1 MTERSTDH
9 AFCAGCG
16 AELQPTA
23 RFCSSCGRAAGTAQP
38 AALQRGMPPIGSR
51 RAAAVVF
58 AGAVAAGTLLAY
70 AAVQN
75 GGSEQR
81 AVPGTPSEAPATSQ
95 RGAGGAMPPDHPP
108 IELPAEVS
116 SFLDELAKT
125 AEAAP
130 DDIEAWKKLAR
141 ARYRAGMLNR
151 SYYTGARAA
160 LDRVRGLAP
169 KDTEAIRMSANIAY
183 DSGEFAEAEKLFH
196 EYLEI
201 DPTDPGVRTDLAS
214 AVLFQGRNDEARKM
228 YTDVIAS
235 NPDFV
240 QAHVNL
246 GIALHGSGQPDEAM
260 AEFKRARELA
270 KDPEQQ
276 ERIDQIIAAAEG
288 RAPQPEASESAAG
301 GSDAAAAATSNA
313 STAFQKGVDRLF
325 AEHPIVG
332 PRVKDIEWT
341 SATTAKVELPAFPM
355 DQMPPVVRNKFKST
369 MNEKIAALMSEQHV
383 AGTVRID
390 IVGDGDRVMDSLDAK
405 ELIGAFAQPP
415 EG

>member
-1 MTERSTDH
+1 
-9 AFCAGCG
+9 
-16 AELQPTA
+16 
-23 RFCSSCGRAAGTAQP
+23 
-38 AALQRGMPPIGSR
+38 
-51 RAAAVVF
+51 
-58 AGAVAAGTLLAY
+58 
-70 AAVQN
+70 
-75 GGSEQR
+75 
-81 AVPGTPSEAPATSQ
+81 
-95 RGAGGAMPPDHPP
+95 MPPDHPS

-116 SFLDELAKT
+116 SFLDELAKA

-160 LDRVRGLAP
+160 LDRVRSLAP

-183 DSGEFAEAEKLFH
+183 DSGEFPEAEKLFH

-201 DPTDPGVRTDLAS
+201 DPKDPGVRTDLGS
-214 AVLFQGRNDEARKM
+214 AVLFQGRTDEARQM

-240 QAHVNL
+240 QARVNL
-246 GIALHGSGQPDEAM
+246 GIALHGSGQRDEAM

-288 RAPQPEASESAAG
+288 RAPQPEASAPAEG
-301 GSDAAAAATSNA
+301 GSNAAAATTTNA
-313 STAFQKGVDRLF
+313 STAFQKGVDKLF

-341 SATTAKVELPAFPM
+341 SETTARVDLPAFPM

-369 MNEKIAALMSEQHV
+369 MNEKIAALVSEQHV

-390 IVGDGDRVMDSLDAK
+390 LVGDGDRVMDSLDAK